1 MTTEYTKRMTVA
13 APESLIEQ
21 ANHLALII
29 GESAADIQTFQSANW
44 QNESGD
50 LYAVCSTVAKPSV
63 LSILDAGLPEAL
75 PAHAEAADI
84 AKAQVALDAVKAGVI
99 LLDVD
104 GDPLT
109 VLADWGLTRIE
120 STEI

>member
-1 MTTEYTKRMTVA
+1 MTQYTKRMTVA
-13 APESLIEQ
+13 APESLIEA

-29 GESAADIQTFQSANW
+29 GESSADIGTFQTANW
-44 QNESGD
+44 KNADGD

-63 LSILDAGLPEAL
+63 LSILDAGLPEEL
-75 PAHAEAADI
+75 PAHAEAADTV
-84 AKAQVALDAVKAGVI
+84 KAQTALDAVKAGLI
-99 LLDVD
+99 LLDID

-109 VLADWGLTRIE
+109 VIAEWGLTRIE